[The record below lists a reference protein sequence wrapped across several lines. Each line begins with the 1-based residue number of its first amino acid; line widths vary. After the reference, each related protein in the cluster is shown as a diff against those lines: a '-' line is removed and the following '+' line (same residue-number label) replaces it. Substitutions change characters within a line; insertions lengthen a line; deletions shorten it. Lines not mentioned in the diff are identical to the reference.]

1 MKKHYFCP
9 QINEECQQ
17 RHQLSHA
24 EEGTEDG
31 QPPREVGGEV
41 AGGDVDEAGEED
53 KAAVD
58 EVEDGGDEEEGHVKV
73 VLLLVESF
81 FCFVFNL
88 LKKI

>member
-1 MKKHYFCP
+1 M
-9 QINEECQQ
+9 
-17 RHQLSHA
+17 
-24 EEGTEDG
+24 
-31 QPPREVGGEV
+31 
-41 AGGDVDEAGEED
+41 DEAGEED